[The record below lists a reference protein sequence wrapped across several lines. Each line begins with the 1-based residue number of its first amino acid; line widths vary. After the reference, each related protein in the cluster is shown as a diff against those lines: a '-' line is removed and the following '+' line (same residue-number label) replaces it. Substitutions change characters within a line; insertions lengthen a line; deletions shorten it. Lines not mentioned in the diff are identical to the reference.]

1 VKGPL
6 VSLIVLNWN
15 GASLIEECIESL
27 KRLDYK
33 NTEIIVVDNASDD
46 GSLSVL
52 RRTDGIRLIANEKN
66 LGYAAGS
73 NAGFAAAR
81 GKYVAL
87 VNNDVVVEPSW
98 LGEAVA
104 CLESD
109 ESAGMVS
116 CRQMNYFERNRID
129 ALYTYLHPSLVFYQ
143 EAFGRK
149 FTDRRSYSVPSRVFG
164 VSGASAVY
172 RKKMLDEMRGFDESY
187 GSYHEESDLCMR
199 AFLRGWNC
207 VYVPTAVAFHRRSA
221 SFNRVRG
228 KGFYYLTRNRL
239 WFIYKYTPLR
249 LLLSNLFW
257 VLFTELRTL
266 RVVAIKERVFGSYVK
281 GLYDGFR
288 TMSGYTD
295 MRKQNLALLESRKK
309 EYTLLRKR
317 KWVPYVGYTAPA
329 PR

>member
-1 VKGPL
+1 VNHPL
-6 VSLIVLNWN
+6 VSLVVLNWN
-15 GASLIEECIESL
+15 GAVLVMECIESL
-27 KRLDYK
+27 KRLKYE
-33 NTEIIVVDNASDD
+33 NTEIVVVDNASDD
-46 GSLSVL
+46 GSLPVL
-52 RRTDGIRLIANEKN
+52 RRTEGIRLIANEKN
-66 LGYAAGS
+66 LGYAAGG

-104 CLESD
+104 FLERD

-116 CRQMNYFERNRID
+116 CRQMNYFERDRID
-129 ALYTYLHPSLVFYQ
+129 ALFAYLHPSMVFYQ

-149 FTDRRSYSVPSRVFG
+149 FSARRSYSVPSRVFG

-221 SFNRVRG
+221 SFNRVKG
-228 KGFYYLTRNRL
+228 KGFYYLTRNRI
-239 WFIYKYTPLR
+239 WFIYKYTPLS
-249 LLLSNLFW
+249 LLLANLFW

-266 RVVAIKERVFGSYVK
+266 RVVTIKERVFGSYMK

-288 TMSGYTD
+288 TMPGYANI
-295 MRKQNLALLESRKK
+295 RKQNLALLESRKK
-309 EYTLLRKR
+309 EYTLLRKQKR
-317 KWVPYVGYTAPA
+317 LPYVGYTTPV